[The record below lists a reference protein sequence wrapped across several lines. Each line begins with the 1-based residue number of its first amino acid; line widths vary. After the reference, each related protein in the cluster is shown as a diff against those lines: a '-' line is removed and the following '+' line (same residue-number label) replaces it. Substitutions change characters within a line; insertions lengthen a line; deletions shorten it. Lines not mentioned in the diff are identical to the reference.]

1 MLANEEKLWQELRNY
16 YLFKM
21 DQHIEKEKR
30 KYNHYAENIQGKFVE
45 KEGYTEVGKIIRCI
59 TNTYYPFFISQ
70 HHLNF
75 TYSVNRV
82 IIFYPRLLKI
92 ETLEDFINY
101 ENSLFYD
108 TILLFLINALE
119 NYLVDTFKYLA
130 EGVEI
135 LHINQKY
142 LKKFLG
148 VFNISQKNLKKRSQ
162 SANFLLSELIP
173 ERIDMQQKKKC
184 KIAYKLLNID
194 LAELNPE
201 IWENIFTKKSDGY
214 IQRRHKIVHASFQS
228 EIKTINELDLKSEVE
243 YIEKAI
249 IDIAKFV
256 HDIEWI
262 RLALRPDPMEVSW
275 VENILKL
282 DYTPKNFQEFKE
294 GIINGFKDY
303 ERSVKDKN

>member
-1 MLANEEKLWQELRNY
+1 MLANEEKLWQELRKY

-21 DQHIEKEKR
+21 DQHIEKEKK
-30 KYNHYAENIQGKFVE
+30 KYNHYVENIEGKFVE
-45 KEGYTEVGKIIRCI
+45 KEGFTEIGKIIRHV
-59 TNTYYPFFISQ
+59 TNIYYPFFISQ

-75 TYSVNRV
+75 TYSVNRA
-82 IIFYPRLLKI
+82 IIFYPKLLKI
-92 ETLEDFINY
+92 ESLEDFINF
-101 ENSLFYD
+101 ENSLYYD

-119 NYLVDTFKYLA
+119 NYLIDTFKYLA
-130 EGVEI
+130 EGVQI
-135 LHINQKY
+135 LQITHKD
-142 LKKFLG
+142 LKKFLR
-148 VFNISQKNLKKRSQ
+148 VFNITRKFLKKRSQ
-162 SANFLLSELIP
+162 YANYLLSALIP
-173 ERIDMQQKKKC
+173 DRIDMQQKKKC

-214 IQRRHKIVHASFQS
+214 MQRRHKIVHASFQS
-228 EIKTINELDLKSEVE
+228 EIKNINELGLKSEVE

-249 IDIAKFV
+249 TDIARFV

-282 DYTPKNFQEFKE
+282 DYTPKNFLEFKE
-294 GIINGFKDY
+294 GIINGFKDF
-303 ERSVKDKN
+303 ERSVKEKN

>member
-1 MLANEEKLWQELRNY
+1 MLANEEKLWQELRKY

-21 DQHIEKEKR
+21 DQRIEKEKR
-30 KYNHYAENIQGKFVE
+30 KYDHYAENIQGKFVE
-45 KEGYTEVGKIIRCI
+45 KDGYTEVGKIIRCI
-59 TNTYYPFFISQ
+59 TNAYYPFFISQ

-75 TYSVNRV
+75 SYSVNRV
-82 IIFYPRLLKI
+82 IIFYLKLLKI
-92 ETLEDFINY
+92 ESLEDFINY
-101 ENSLFYD
+101 ENSLYYD

-119 NYLVDTFKYLA
+119 NYLVDTFEYLA
-130 EGVEI
+130 ERVEI
-135 LHINQKY
+135 LHINQTD
-142 LKKFLG
+142 LKKFLK
-148 VFNISQKNLKKRSQ
+148 VFNISQNFLKKRSR
-162 SANFLLSELIP
+162 SANFLSEIIP

-201 IWENIFTKKSDGY
+201 IWENIFKKKSDGY
-214 IQRRHKIVHASFQS
+214 MQRRHKIVHASYQS
-228 EIKTINELDLKSEVE
+228 EIKNVNELNLKSEVE

-249 IDIAKFV
+249 INITRFV

-262 RLALRPDPMEVSW
+262 RLALGPDPMEVSW

-282 DYTPKNFQEFKE
+282 DYTPKNFKEFKE

-303 ERSVKDKN
+303 ERSVKEKNY